1 LLTGI
6 AADGKATGT
15 VNKAAAIISLQL
27 FMADPRYGSS
37 NAMKFSPSHVR
48 SPLSRRAA

>member
-6 AADGKATGT
+6 AADGKAPGMVT
-15 VNKAAAIISLQL
+15 KAAVIFNLQL

-37 NAMKFSPSHVR
+37 KSNEKLR
-48 SPLSRRAA
+48 